1 MTEAQR
7 PYQPGG
13 ARSSGARID
22 IELRDADDAERR
34 LPEGVLADVGA
45 VPLPGVGDEVAIT
58 RSDPRQQPAT
68 TCYTVVRRQI
78 GYNLEG
84 EAQGV
89 PLRAWVL
96 LWVRPAAEPT

>member
-1 MTEAQR
+1 MTETQR
-7 PYQPGG
+7 PYPPGV
-13 ARSSGARID
+13 ALSRGARID
-22 IELRDADDAERR
+22 LELRDADDAERR
-34 LPEGVLADVGA
+34 LPEGVIADVGA
-45 VPLPGVGDEVAIT
+45 VPLPGVGDAVAGT

-68 TCYTVVRRQI
+68 TCSTVVRRQL

-96 LWVRPAAEPT
+96 LWVRPVAEPA